1 MDIHTRQLRYF
12 MELAKCLNFTK
23 AAMNL
28 YIAQPALSQQIAD
41 LEKQLGVTLF
51 ERNSRSVA
59 LTPAGKI
66 LESACPDIFNRLE
79 SVRQQV
85 LWAQAGLRG
94 SIKIGYLDAFQP
106 ILPGIMQEFRELYPD
121 IALEFYH
128 GTLKELKAAT
138 ENRDLDIAFAWVNIP
153 LLSTTNTPAY
163 TILWQEDMCIAVR
176 KDHPFVLSGATDYSL
191 LEPETFILIDEDT
204 SPGYQAIAY
213 EAAAEAGLSIRNK
226 SVSKQFASIVM
237 QVEAGMGVSILPSH
251 TASFTFSPTDN
262 IEFIP
267 IKKDCMSF
275 GFVWFEDSKNAALPL
290 FLEVLEKMDYAP
302 PKEPKKK

>member
-66 LESACPDIFNRLE
+66 LQGACPEIFSKLE

-106 ILPGIMQEFRELYPD
+106 ILPGIMQEFRQLYPD

-128 GTLKELKAAT
+128 GTLKELKTAAET
-138 ENRDLDIAFAWVNIP
+138 RDLDIAFAWVNISNLP
-153 LLSTTNTPAY
+153 ATNPPAY
-163 TILWQEDMCIAVR
+163 TILWQEDLCVAVR
-176 KDHPFVLSGATDYSL
+176 KDHPFVLSGGTDYSL
-191 LEPETFILIDEDT
+191 LEKETFFFIDEDT
-204 SPGYQAIAY
+204 SPGYQAIAH
-213 EAAAEAGLSIRNK
+213 EAALEAGISVRNK
-226 SVSKQFASIVM
+226 AISKQFASIVM
-237 QVEAGMGVSILPSH
+237 QVEAGMGVSILPAK

-262 IEFIP
+262 IVFIP
-267 IKKDCMSF
+267 IKKACMDF

-290 FLEVLEKMDYAP
+290 FLEVLEKMDYTSP
-302 PKEPKKK
+302 EGITKE